1 MMLNQ
6 LSPQEILNGF
16 ENHRLDEQNNL
27 YSTMLP
33 KELRFSDEQFD
44 EAWAMHPAAYH
55 ELMMHGKLVPTPRW
69 QQAYGRDYHY
79 TGQVNRAL
87 PIPPLLQP
95 LLDWSK
101 AIDPRLNGLLLNWY
115 DGALGHYIGKHRDS
129 TSNLCPGSPIV
140 TISFGEARIFRLRPY
155 KGAGI
160 IDFPATDGT
169 VFVMPYATNSTWTH
183 EVPKSTRNKGRRIS
197 VTIRAFRDR

>member
-1 MMLNQ
+1 MLNQ
-6 LSPQEILNGF
+6 LNTPEIFNGF

-33 KELRFSDEQFD
+33 NELRFSDEQFE

-79 TGQVNRAL
+79 TGQVNKAL
-87 PIPPLLQP
+87 PIPTLLQP

-101 AIDPRLNGLLLNWY
+101 AIDQKLNGLLLNWY
-115 DGALGHYIGKHRDS
+115 DGSLGHYIGKHRDS
-129 TSNLCPGSPIV
+129 TSNLCSGSPIV

-155 KGAGI
+155 KGTDI

-169 VFVMPYATNSTWTH
+169 VFVMPHSTNGAWTH

-197 VTIRAFRDR
+197 VTIRAFRDT